1 MSAADAKPELD
12 RAEVLGVLVPACIT
26 RVYAE
31 APTFS
36 SFANAFTIGKSPL
49 RQACHDFQ
57 QLAEAGAEAGAM
69 SAELVEIATRAFR
82 LACDNK
88 TSKLCDPALEGL
100 RLLFATGLVQG
111 ATEGWAPKVSR
122 SDASPEPS
130 SPAPSPDPTPSSDD
144 LESERALSS
153 LVGSVAKCAEV
164 NVSSTHVA
172 CVACV
177 LAAHASDSC
186 IIRGDG
192 LAQLARSTLHLA
204 VAASTDRDR
213 VAARKAL
220 VRVINETFARAGLMA
235 EAHSGSVT
243 SSVTTAVDEDTAVD
257 KDTAVV
263 EPGSRE
269 SDALLLTL
277 TLCAIAAKP
286 LDGSNDEYKSHA
298 RVLAM
303 DLVRQLLEG
312 PSAATWLSRWRSH
325 LRKPLFVAV
334 LRAGAGGVD
343 RNGSVRA
350 IERACFKVE
359 GSNPGGSVGANA
371 PAAKVAKALA
381 PLRALA
387 AAAFGAIVLRAR
399 KAYKR
404 EIAALYPALAL
415 APLEDAAGGA
425 EGGAE
430 VGAVDP
436 DHQLVALRLVRKLA
450 SDPQVL
456 VDVFVNYD
464 CDLNGENLF
473 EATIGA
479 LAGAMTPGKG
489 PRQAVRNGALQCVLA
504 MVQSLRVWHAR
515 GEGAGGE
522 SPGDDSDPSSPGR
535 TVGHRDDSSDTHH
548 PRRTH
553 PNESPARTDSP
564 LRKSGTADPSEAD
577 KFHQMKARKASVE
590 AAVSAFNAK
599 PGLGSLAGCPDLDV
613 HDPDAVAAFLLAAKG
628 LDKTAIGELLGGFD
642 DDEVAVMRAFV
653 KSHDF
658 VGNEFD
664 VALRRFM
671 SAFRLPGEAQK
682 IDRLMEAFAAKY
694 CENNPNVFA
703 DPDAAYVLAF
713 AVIMLNTDAHNP
725 NMDTKMTKAD
735 FIGMATSAES
745 GASMDVA
752 MLGTIFD
759 RIVGEEIV
767 MKDDTPTAATTSA
780 SGRKRSSS
788 LGKSLNLATPWH
800 RRDTVTAARAKSET
814 VMKETRDLYAAD
826 RGGGG
831 GGGKGDEAKGVVSS
845 DDDLYPTFHAAS
857 EPGLARPMLDS
868 ASVPLLSA
876 LRNAFEFAEDAGH
889 AALPLECA
897 RAAFRLAARLQLP
910 EMRDQLAGF
919 LTSAP
924 GIGAP
929 GVDTAGWGGRM
940 APQGAEAVMTLLE
953 FAVGES
959 GVSGTCWRAVLEV
972 VSRLDELHAAANG
985 GAGIPTPGQTDQ
997 SRVQASNRPIVQSP
1011 FTAVQSSPGPDRPAA
1026 AAGVAGVPAAA
1037 LSDYPLGPPG
1047 ASGDLAR
1054 MADDASVTSSVTRP
1068 TSNADAESSSG
1079 ADSGGLNA
1087 AERNLAAWL
1096 GGAGADAVDRV
1107 FVGTTRLDSEE
1118 IVAFTRALAAV
1129 ARGELA
1135 PADGGSARTFSLRR
1149 LVDVVLHNSGR
1160 VRLAW
1165 SRVWACASECLVEA
1179 TSHDDDAVVVAA
1191 ADGLRAV
1198 AARVLSTG
1206 HSLGA
1211 LSTNSIAAEALKP
1224 FAAALRARRRERGH
1238 QERGHQERGH
1248 RERGRVAVAEAL
1260 GAALASLTVDD
1271 QISGSRG
1278 NVSGIFPALGVGG
1291 WRAALEALDAS
1302 VSVDADDDSG
1312 DVAIAALRGL
1322 GPAVVACIQKVPE
1335 SPERAVLAVARFA
1348 YPRIGT
1354 NGESQTGS
1362 ESIDG
1367 ETSGQAPSL
1376 PLAGPTSAEHAEL
1389 LELACVTLRD
1399 VAVDAGRALA
1409 AGESPPGES
1418 PPGES
1423 PPPGEPTFDRDRTLE
1438 TWRSALRALAD
1449 VAAGDTLSS
1458 GDGDDD
1464 RYKGRY
1470 RDNIEPAG
1478 TGEWAPEP
1486 EPALRA
1492 IFSAL
1497 DAFAD
1502 GGSVVQLPLD
1512 AWRVAADVAVR
1523 PVIDM
1528 DRRRIRLLESTKT
1541 SAVGAMR
1548 TAVEWSRARA
1558 RHSLSRL
1565 CGIIA
1570 RLGAGPRRDALLEPL
1585 LEALPAMA
1593 GTSDQEL
1600 AAHAVSAA
1608 RHVAAS
1614 LASTFERRS
1623 EDEQSQS
1630 RSEKTPHDD
1639 RLFWDGVVATFAS
1652 AVASASEKT
1661 NRHKSR
1667 DETSGGAVAA
1677 LLAVRAA
1684 AETLAKTSPSQNTP
1698 VAFRVKTL
1706 NLLRDAYHDASAVGA
1721 QHGDDRLAR
1730 LECTAGELLL
1740 DALVGE
1746 LDDVRNASY
1755 GDDGKSGKQ
1764 SSDRKTSRE
1773 RDLAGMLRQ
1782 HVRESLR
1789 AAVAVAVPCAT
1800 TPHGTPHRDDPG
1812 SSKDDRSSSPGYGDN
1827 GAKND
1832 DDGPNGVARRMGS
1845 LDDGGA
1851 GWLERAART
1860 RAAASFREPL
1870 AAAAIRALS
1879 DLSAVDADLFAQCLG
1894 ECVQFACALVAVGR
1908 DPVARELAELFA
1920 GPIADVV
1927 APFVASKNIVGR
1939 ETDAEDG
1946 AAGGDDDAEDAA
1958 AGADD
1963 DAALEYNSPGT
1974 SGDDGPGALEPND
1987 DEEERAA
1994 DPA

>member
-1 MSAADAKPELD
+1 MSAADAEPKLD

-26 RVYAE
+26 HVYAE
-31 APTFS
+31 APTIS
-36 SFANAFTIGKSPL
+36 SVANMFTLGKSPL

-69 SAELVEIATRAFR
+69 SAELVEIATRVFR

-111 ATEGWAPKVSR
+111 ATEGWAPKVH
-122 SDASPEPS
+122 DASPEPS
-130 SPAPSPDPTPSSDD
+130 SSSPAPSADPTPSADD
-144 LESERALSS
+144 IERERALSS
-153 LVGSVAKCAEV
+153 LVISVAKCAEV

-177 LAAHASDSC
+177 LAAHASDGC
-186 IIRGDG
+186 AVRGDA
-192 LAQLARSTLHLA
+192 LAQLCRSTLHLA
-204 VAASTDRDR
+204 VAAAADRDR
-213 VAARKAL
+213 TAARRAL
-220 VRVINETFARAGLMA
+220 VRVINETFARAGLTA
-235 EAHSGSVT
+235 EPPASGSVT
-243 SSVTTAVDEDTAVD
+243 PSVTSVTRPTSTSDRESDEDDVD
-257 KDTAVV
+257 VDVV
-263 EPGSRE
+263 VQPGSRE

-277 TLCAIAAKP
+277 TLCAVAAKP
-286 LDGSNDEYKSHA
+286 LDGNNDEYKSHA

-312 PSAATWLSRWRSH
+312 PSAATWLRRWRSH
-325 LRKPLFVAV
+325 LRKPLCVAV
-334 LRAGAGGVD
+334 IRAGAGGTD
-343 RNGSVRA
+343 RNGAARA
-350 IERACFKVE
+350 IERACLKVE

-371 PAAKVAKALA
+371 PAPKVAKALA

-387 AAAFGAIVLRAR
+387 RAAFGTMVIRAR
-399 KAYKR
+399 KSYKR

-430 VGAVDP
+430 GAVDP

-473 EATIGA
+473 EATVGA

-515 GEGAGGE
+515 GEGDTAGGGGGGE
-522 SPGDDSDPSSPGR
+522 RDGGDDFDPSSAS
-535 TVGHRDDSSDTHH
+535 TVDRDDSSEHY
-548 PRRTH
+548 PTH
-553 PNESPARTDSP
+553 PKESPARLDE
-564 LRKSGTADPSEAD
+564 RRGTADSEADKGLGLGFTLNPKPSEAD

-590 AAVSAFNAK
+590 AAVTAFNAK

-613 HDPDAVAAFLLAAKG
+613 DDPDAVAAFLLAAKG

-653 KSHDF
+653 RLHDF
-658 VGNEFD
+658 VGNDFD

-694 CENNPNVFA
+694 CEDNPNVFA

-735 FIGMATSAES
+735 FVGMATSAES

-767 MKDDTPTAATTSA
+767 MKDDTPTAPTSA
-780 SGRKRSSS
+780 TGKRSSS
-788 LGKSLNLATPWH
+788 LGKSLNLATPWA

-814 VMKETRDLYAAD
+814 VMKKTRDLYAAD

-831 GGGKGDEAKGVVSS
+831 GGKG
-845 DDDLYPTFHAAS
+845 DDLYPTFHAAS
-857 EPGLARPMLDS
+857 EPGLARPMLDAAS
-868 ASVPLLSA
+868 APLLDA

-924 GIGAP
+924 GVGAP
-929 GVDTAGWGGRM
+929 GAGARM

-959 GVSGTCWRAVLEV
+959 GVSGTCWQAVLEV

-985 GAGIPTPGQTDQ
+985 GAGIPTPETDA
-997 SRVQASNRPIVQSP
+997 RVQSSNRPIVQSP
-1011 FTAVQSSPGPDRPAA
+1011 FAVRSSPGPDRPAA

-1054 MADDASVTSSVTRP
+1054 MADDAGCPKPPV
-1068 TSNADAESSSG
+1068 AGG
-1079 ADSGGLNA
+1079 ADGGGLNA

-1107 FVGTTRLDSEE
+1107 FVGTARLDSEE

-1135 PADGGSARTFSLRR
+1135 AGDVGAARTFSLRR

-1179 TSHDDDAVVVAA
+1179 TSHDDDAVAVAA

-1198 AARVLSTG
+1198 AARVLSTN
-1206 HSLGA
+1206 SGA
-1211 LSTNSIAAEALKP
+1211 LSTNSISAEALKP
-1224 FAAALRARRRERGH
+1224 FAAALRARRRD
-1238 QERGHQERGH
+1238 RGH

-1260 GAALASLTVDD
+1260 GAALASSSFDD
-1271 QISGSRG
+1271 AGARG
-1278 NVSGIFPALGVGG
+1278 HLSGIFPALGVGG
-1291 WRAALEALDAS
+1291 WRAALDALDAAS
-1302 VSVDADDDSG
+1302 DVDDGSG
-1312 DVAIAALRGL
+1312 RVAIAALRGL

-1348 YPRIGT
+1348 YPRGT
-1354 NGESQTGS
+1354 NEEKTGAGIV
-1362 ESIDG
+1362 EP
-1367 ETSGQAPSL
+1367 APV
-1376 PLAGPTSAEHAEL
+1376 AGPSSAEYAEL
-1389 LELACVTLRD
+1389 VELACVTLRD
-1399 VAVDAGRALA
+1399 VAVDAGGALA
-1409 AGESPPGES
+1409 VGESPPGES

-1423 PPPGEPTFDRDRTLE
+1423 PPADSFDPNPNPNPKPADSFDRDRTLG

-1449 VAAGDTLSS
+1449 VAAGNTPSA
-1458 GDGDDD
+1458 DGF
-1464 RYKGRY
+1464 K
-1470 RDNIEPAG
+1470 PH
-1478 TGEWAPEP
+1478 PKPPPP

-1497 DAFAD
+1497 DAFSDA
-1502 GGSVVQLPLD
+1502 SAVVQLPAD

-1548 TAVEWSRARA
+1548 TAVEWSSARA
-1558 RHSLSRL
+1558 SHSLAPL
-1565 CGIIA
+1565 CGIIS
-1570 RLGAGPRRDALLEPL
+1570 RLGAGPRRDALLEAL

-1608 RHVAAS
+1608 RHAAAS
-1614 LASTFERRS
+1614 LASTFAS
-1623 EDEQSQS
+1623 SDQATEDERS
-1630 RSEKTPHDD
+1630 RGTTGDAE
-1639 RLFWDGVVATFAS
+1639 LFWDGVVATFAS

-1661 NRHKSR
+1661 NRHKTR

-1684 AETLAKTSPSQNTP
+1684 AETLARAPPSRTP
-1698 VAFRVKTL
+1698 VAFRVETL

-1746 LDDVRNASY
+1746 LDDVISAR
-1755 GDDGKSGKQ
+1755 KSEKTLKK
-1764 SSDRKTSRE
+1764 SSLE

-1800 TPHGTPHRDDPG
+1800 SHARPRGDDPGSSRDDRSRDDPG
-1812 SSKDDRSSSPGYGDN
+1812 SSKDGSDDV
-1827 GAKND
+1827 ALD
-1832 DDGPNGVARRMGS
+1832 DDGDGEVGGSNPGGVARRMGS

-1870 AAAAIRALS
+1870 AAAAIRSLRELAAI
-1879 DLSAVDADLFAQCLG
+1879 DVDLFATCLR
-1894 ECVQFACALVAVGR
+1894 ECVSFACALVSVGR
-1908 DPVARELAELFA
+1908 DPVARELSELFA

-1927 APFVASKNIVGR
+1927 VPFAASKNIVGR
-1939 ETDAEDG
+1939 ETDGADGEDGPVGAEDG
-1946 AAGGDDDAEDAA
+1946 EDGAEDAPA
-1958 AGADD
+1958 TP
-1963 DAALEYNSPGT
+1963 EWNSPVT
-1974 SGDDGPGALEPND
+1974 SGDDGLDALEPND
-1987 DEEERAA
+1987 EAEETAA

>member
-1 MSAADAKPELD
+1 MSAADAEPKLD

-31 APTFS
+31 APTIS
-36 SFANAFTIGKSPL
+36 SFANMFTVGKSPL

-111 ATEGWAPKVSR
+111 ATEGWAPKLH
-122 SDASPEPS
+122 DASPEPS
-130 SPAPSPDPTPSSDD
+130 SSSPAPSSDD
-144 LESERALSS
+144 IERERALSS
-153 LVGSVAKCAEV
+153 LVVSVARCAEV

-177 LAAHASDSC
+177 LAAHASGGC
-186 IIRGDG
+186 VIRGDA
-192 LAQLARSTLHLA
+192 LAQLCRSTLHLA
-204 VAASTDRDR
+204 VAAATERDR
-213 VAARKAL
+213 AAARRAL

-235 EAHSGSVT
+235 EGVTDGITPSVT
-243 SSVTTAVDEDTAVD
+243 DREPDEDDVD
-257 KDTAVV
+257 GNNVV
-263 EPGSRE
+263 QPGSRE

-277 TLCAIAAKP
+277 TLCAVAAKP
-286 LDGSNDEYKSHA
+286 LDGNNDEYKSHA

-312 PSAATWLSRWRSH
+312 PSAATWLRRWRSH
-325 LRKPLFVAV
+325 LRKPLCVAV
-334 LRAGAGGVD
+334 IRAGAGGTD
-343 RNGSVRA
+343 RNGAVRA
-350 IERACFKVE
+350 IERACLKVE

-371 PAAKVAKALA
+371 PAPKVAKALA

-387 AAAFGAIVLRAR
+387 RAAFGTMVIRAR
-399 KAYKR
+399 KSYKR

-425 EGGAE
+425 ERGAE
-430 VGAVDP
+430 GAVDP

-473 EATIGA
+473 EATVGA

-515 GEGAGGE
+515 GEGDTAGGGGGE
-522 SPGDDSDPSSPGR
+522 RDVGDDFDPSSAS
-535 TVGHRDDSSDTHH
+535 TVDRDDSSEHH
-548 PRRTH
+548 PTH
-553 PNESPARTDSP
+553 PNESPARLDE
-564 LRKSGTADPSEAD
+564 RRGTADSEAD

-590 AAVSAFNAK
+590 AAVTAFNAK

-613 HDPDAVAAFLLAAKG
+613 DDPDAVAAFLLAAKG

-653 KSHDF
+653 RLHDF
-658 VGNEFD
+658 VGNDFD

-682 IDRLMEAFAAKY
+682 IDRLMEAFATKY
-694 CENNPNVFA
+694 CEDNPNIFA

-767 MKDDTPTAATTSA
+767 MKDDTPTAPTNAT
-780 SGRKRSSS
+780 GKRSSS
-788 LGKSLNLATPWH
+788 LGKSLNLATPWA

-814 VMKETRDLYAAD
+814 VMKKTRDLYAAD
-826 RGGGG
+826 RVGG
-831 GGGKGDEAKGVVSS
+831 GGGKG
-845 DDDLYPTFHAAS
+845 DDLYPTFHAAS
-857 EPGLARPMLDS
+857 EPGLARPMLDAAS
-868 ASVPLLSA
+868 APLLDA

-924 GIGAP
+924 GVGAP
-929 GVDTAGWGGRM
+929 GAGARM

-959 GVSGTCWRAVLEV
+959 GVSGTCWQAVLEV

-985 GAGIPTPGQTDQ
+985 GAGIPTPETDA
-997 SRVQASNRPIVQSP
+997 RGASNRPIVQSP
-1011 FTAVQSSPGPDRPAA
+1011 FAVRSSPGPNRPAAAA

-1054 MADDASVTSSVTRP
+1054 MADDAGSPKSPAV
-1068 TSNADAESSSG
+1068 G
-1079 ADSGGLNA
+1079 ADGGGLNA

-1107 FVGTTRLDSEE
+1107 FVDTARLDSEE

-1135 PADGGSARTFSLRR
+1135 PADGGPARTFSLRR

-1179 TSHDDDAVVVAA
+1179 TSHDDDAVAVAA

-1198 AARVLSTG
+1198 AARVLSTN
-1206 HSLGA
+1206 SGA
-1211 LSTNSIAAEALKP
+1211 LSTNSISAEALKP
-1224 FAAALRARRRERGH
+1224 FAAALRARRRD
-1238 QERGHQERGH
+1238 RGHQERGH

-1260 GAALASLTVDD
+1260 GAALASLSFDD
-1271 QISGSRG
+1271 AGGRG
-1278 NVSGIFPALGVGG
+1278 NGGIFPALGVGG
-1291 WRAALEALDAS
+1291 WRAALDVLDAAS
-1302 VSVDADDDSG
+1302 DVDDGSG
-1312 DVAIAALRGL
+1312 RVAIAALRGL
-1322 GPAVVACIQKVPE
+1322 GPAVVACIQKIPE
-1335 SPERAVLAVARFA
+1335 SPERAVLAVAQFA
-1348 YPRIGT
+1348 YPRGT
-1354 NGESQTGS
+1354 NEEKTGAGIV
-1362 ESIDG
+1362 EP
-1367 ETSGQAPSL
+1367 A
-1376 PLAGPTSAEHAEL
+1376 PLAGPSSAEYAEL
-1389 LELACVTLRD
+1389 VELACVTLRD
-1399 VAVDAGRALA
+1399 VAVDAGGALA
-1409 AGESPPGES
+1409 VGESPPDESPPGES
-1418 PPGES
+1418 PPADS
-1423 PPPGEPTFDRDRTLE
+1423 FDRDRTLG
-1438 TWRSALRALAD
+1438 TWRSALRALAEI
-1449 VAAGDTLSS
+1449 AAGDTLTLTPSA
-1458 GDGDDD
+1458 DGFKPYP
-1464 RYKGRY
+1464 R
-1470 RDNIEPAG
+1470 P
-1478 TGEWAPEP
+1478 PPP
-1486 EPALRA
+1486 EPALNA

-1497 DAFAD
+1497 DAFSDSSA
-1502 GGSVVQLPLD
+1502 VVQLPAD

-1548 TAVEWSRARA
+1548 TAVEWSSARA
-1558 RHSLSRL
+1558 SRSLAPL
-1565 CGIIA
+1565 CGIIS
-1570 RLGAGPRRDALLEPL
+1570 RLGAGPRRDALLETL

-1608 RHVAAS
+1608 RHAAAS
-1614 LASTFERRS
+1614 LASTFASSDEGT
-1623 EDEQSQS
+1623 EDEQSS
-1630 RSEKTPHDD
+1630 GGKTGDAE
-1639 RLFWDGVVATFAS
+1639 LFWDGVVATFAS

-1661 NRHKSR
+1661 NRHKTR

-1684 AETLAKTSPSQNTP
+1684 AETLARTSPSRTP

-1740 DALVGE
+1740 DALIGE
-1746 LDDVRNASY
+1746 LDDVRRGASAR
-1755 GDDGKSGKQ
+1755 KSDKTLQ
-1764 SSDRKTSRE
+1764 KSSLE

-1800 TPHGTPHRDDPG
+1800 SHRPRGDESG
-1812 SSKDDRSSSPGYGDN
+1812 SSRDDRSSSPSAGEGR
-1827 GAKND
+1827 AKDGSKSDDAAALD
-1832 DDGPNGVARRMGS
+1832 DDVAPGPHDAPGGVARRMGS

-1870 AAAAIRALS
+1870 AAAAIRALR
-1879 DLSAVDADLFAQCLG
+1879 DLASVDVDLFATCLK
-1894 ECVQFACALVAVGR
+1894 ECVSFACALVSVGR
-1908 DPVARELAELFA
+1908 DPVARELSELFA

-1927 APFVASKNIVGR
+1927 VPFVASKNIVGR
-1939 ETDAEDG
+1939 ETDGAAVGAADG
-1946 AAGGDDDAEDAA
+1946 AADGDDGAADAPATPES
-1958 AGADD
+1958 
-1963 DAALEYNSPGT
+1963 NSPVT
-1974 SGDDGPGALEPND
+1974 SGDHGLDALEPND
-1987 DEEERAA
+1987 EAEEKAA